1 MAGQL
6 PEGDQA
12 PADGLFSKA
21 ESQGHESRTFHA
33 YIHIPFCK
41 DICGYCDFNTYTAT
55 QLGTL
60 KQSDFA
66 RSLISEV
73 LLSAQILAKSGVA
86 PRKFTTVFFGG
97 GTPSLLPAEDLIEIL
112 KALANEIGFVEG
124 AEITT
129 EANPDTVTVEKF
141 TKLREAGFNRV
152 SIGMQS
158 GVPSVLKTLERTH
171 NPENVAKAFE
181 IIQDL
186 GFGTSLDLIF
196 GAPGETIEQ
205 WRQSLEAA
213 IAFSPDHLSAY
224 SLIVEPGTKLARQI
238 NSKELADVDEDLQA
252 EKYELTEELLS
263 KAGYGWYEISNWSK
277 SKALQSKHNLAYWM
291 GQDWWGYG
299 PGAHSHLGSVRWWNQ
314 KHPLSYSKKLEASLS
329 PAVGRE
335 KLSPETAALE
345 RVLLESRT
353 SAGMSISD
361 LEALEPGAG
370 SKIPGLIA
378 DGLIEGEW
386 ALKGRLVLT
395 VKGRL
400 LADAVVRTLTD

>member
-1 MAGQL
+1 MAGPL
-6 PEGDQA
+6 PDGDQA
-12 PADGLFSKA
+12 PADGLFSNT
-21 ESQGHESRTFHA
+21 EIQGHESRTFHA
-33 YIHIPFCK
+33 YVHIPFCK

-60 KQSDFA
+60 KQSDYA
-66 RSLISEV
+66 RSLILEIS
-73 LLSAQILAKSGVA
+73 LSAEVLAKSGVA

-97 GTPSLLPAEDLIEIL
+97 GTPSLLPAKDLIEIL
-112 KALANEIGFVEG
+112 NALSDQFGFAEG

-141 TKLREAGFNRV
+141 TELREAGFNRV

-158 GVPSVLKTLERTH
+158 AVPSVLKTLERTH
-171 NPENVAKAFE
+171 NPDNVANAFQ
-181 IIQDL
+181 IVRDL

-196 GAPGETIEQ
+196 GAPGETLDQ
-205 WRQSLEAA
+205 WRDSLEAA
-213 IAFSPDHLSAY
+213 IALSPDHLSAY

-238 NSKELADVDEDLQA
+238 NSKELVDVDEDLQA
-252 EKYELTEELLS
+252 EKYELTEALLS
-263 KAGYGWYEISNWSK
+263 EAGYGWYEISNWSK
-277 SKALQSKHNLAYWM
+277 SEALQSNHNLAYWL

-314 KHPLSYSKKLEASLS
+314 KHPLTYSKKLESFVS
-329 PAVGRE
+329 PAAGRE
-335 KLSPETAALE
+335 QLSEQTAALE

-361 LEALEPGAG
+361 LVALEPAAG
-370 SKIPGLIA
+370 KKVPGLIA
-378 DGLIEGEW
+378 DGLIQGEQ
-386 ALKGRLVLT
+386 AIKGQLVLT

-400 LADAVVRTLTD
+400 LADAVVRILTD

>member
-1 MAGQL
+1 MAGPL
-6 PEGDQA
+6 PEGDA
-12 PADGLFSKA
+12 PPADGLFTKT
-21 ESQGHESRTFHA
+21 ELQGHESRTFHA
-33 YIHIPFCK
+33 YVHIPFCK
-41 DICGYCDFNTYTAT
+41 DICGYCDFNTYTAN

-60 KQSDFA
+60 KQSDYA
-66 RSLISEV
+66 LSLISEIA
-73 LLSAQILAKSGVA
+73 LSADVLFKSGVA

-112 KALANEIGFVEG
+112 DALGNQFGFVKG

-141 TKLREAGFNRV
+141 SELRKAGFNRV

-171 NPENVAKAFE
+171 NPDNVAKAFE
-181 IIQDL
+181 IIKDL

-196 GAPGETIEQ
+196 GAPGETLGQ
-205 WRQSLEAA
+205 WRESLEAA
-213 IAFSPDHLSAY
+213 ITLSPDHLSAY

-238 NSKELADVDEDLQA
+238 NSGELPDVDEDLQA
-252 EKYELTEELLS
+252 EKYELTEDLLS
-263 KAGYGWYEISNWSK
+263 AAGYGWYEISNWSK
-277 SKALQSKHNLAYWM
+277 SQSLQSKHNLAYWM

-314 KHPLSYSKKLEASLS
+314 KHPLSYSKKLESSMS
-329 PAVGRE
+329 PAAGRE
-335 KLSPETAALE
+335 QLSKETAALE

-361 LEALEPGAG
+361 LVALEAAAG
-370 SKIPGLIA
+370 KKVPQLIA
-378 DGLIEGEW
+378 DGLIQGERALEGQ
-386 ALKGRLVLT
+386 LVLT